1 MGRFVVSKK
10 KKKKK
15 GFWGVLEPFSIIKK
29 VLKFVLIGIAVKM
42 GVLIAWWDRFRLGCK
57 TLQGG
62 IKITFPLDF

>member
-15 GFWGVLEPFSIIKK
+15 KKKKRFFGVLETFSIIKK

-42 GVLIAWWDRFRLGCK
+42 GV
-57 TLQGG
+57 
-62 IKITFPLDF
+62 